1 MEYVVNIVAAP
12 VDEAQAVADS
22 ECPLDEWRGIDAPGV
37 TSAMLAQIESTL
49 TGAALS
55 ESLDRCEPLAWGEG
69 GASVLRLDDALG
81 ERLVACD
88 EEMLARCAEELAG
101 SEAFENEAWAEEEI
115 LSLLL
120 ALHDLAE
127 SAEDEGAAFFV
138 WLCAC

>member
-1 MEYVVNIVAAP
+1 MEYVVNIIAAP

-37 TSAMLAQIESTL
+37 TPAMLAQIESTL

-88 EEMLARCAEELAG
+88 EPRLFPPSAPHRSITPMLAPGTRRNGVRGRGG
-101 SEAFENEAWAEEEI
+101 SHSI
-115 LSLLL
+115 RPR
-120 ALHDLAE
+120 
-127 SAEDEGAAFFV
+127 GI
-138 WLCAC
+138 